1 MATIVDHGEFDA
13 EKLAGD
19 LHEAMKGTGTA
30 EDVLIE
36 VLTGFS
42 NKQIQVVRGTYKQ
55 FYGEDLIE
63 KLKQE
68 TSGHLQSTL
77 VSLTEERSE
86 LRARLLNEAIVGAG
100 TNFQQL
106 VDVLAPLEGDQV
118 EPVKA
123 VYKKLFSNELE
134 EDVRG
139 DTSGNVEKTLI
150 AILASGRPGV
160 GAAVDEGKAT
170 AEAQE
175 LYEKGEGKIG
185 TDQAFFRALF
195 CTRSWAQLGATLKA
209 YNRQRDGTD
218 VETAIKDEFSG
229 NAEALYLAMARRAM
243 EPAAYYAN
251 ILKKCVEGV
260 GTSDDRLIY
269 TVVLQAEENL
279 HEVKRAY
286 MTLFG
291 ETLAADVAGDT
302 SGDYKKAL
310 MGLINGNA

>member
-1 MATIVDHGEFDA
+1 MATIVDHGDFDA
-13 EKLAGD
+13 EKLAKD
-19 LHEAMKGTGTA
+19 LHEAMKGTGTS
-30 EDVLIE
+30 EDVLVE
-36 VLTGFS
+36 VLTGSS
-42 NKQIQVVRGTYKQ
+42 NKQIQVVRATYKQ
-55 FYGEDLIE
+55 LFGEDLVE
-63 KLKQE
+63 RLKE
-68 TSGHLQSTL
+68 ENSGHLRSAL
-77 VSLTEERSE
+77 VSLAEERSE
-86 LRARLLNEAIVGAG
+86 LRARLLHEAIAGAG

-118 EPVKA
+118 EAVKA
-123 VYKKLFSNELE
+123 VYKKLHSNELE
-134 EDVRG
+134 VDVRG

-150 AILASGRPGV
+150 AILASGRPAVDAG
-160 GAAVDEGKAT
+160 VDEGKAI

-209 YNRQRDGTD
+209 YNKQRDGTD

-229 NAEALYLAMARRAM
+229 NAEKLYLAMARRAM
-243 EPAAYYAN
+243 EPAAYFAN

-279 HEVKRAY
+279 HDVKRAY

-291 ETLAADVAGDT
+291 DTLAADVAGDT
-302 SGDYKKAL
+302 SGDYEKVL